1 MAITDQFT
9 NSIVAALKQ
18 SFEEHLL
25 PRYQQLES
33 SEQKIILFAALVV
46 PFMIIVFGIMLPLQD
61 KQNMLQNELS
71 QRQEQATEAGQLA
84 NYINE
89 HGANLTSNNSTESL
103 LIIVERLARQS
114 KVRQFISRI
123 KPQNSPNAGQ
133 QQLMLRLKSVPYTAS
148 LRFIHALAEHGLGLK
163 SMKLQ
168 ATKTPG
174 LVNLYAMIKRD

>member
-9 NSIVAALKQ
+9 NPIVAALKQ

-33 SEQKIILFAALVV
+33 NEQKIIVFAAFVV
-46 PFMIIVFGIMLPLQD
+46 PLMVIIFGIMLPLQD
-61 KQNMLQNELS
+61 RQKVLQNELR
-71 QRQEQATEAGQLA
+71 QMQEQATEARQLA
-84 NYINE
+84 NDIKEY
-89 HGANLTSNNSTESL
+89 GTKLQSNDNSESL

-114 KVRQFISRI
+114 EVRQFISRI

-133 QQLMLRLKSVPYTAS
+133 QQLMLRLKKVPYTAS

-168 ATKTPG
+168 ATKTLG